1 LRSFPDLSKK
11 IREIVTEKFTTPKS
25 ERKFRTE
32 HVQRISDSLNQ
43 VGGDE
48 TIFQQSSVFF
58 HVFSDPKGQRM
69 GHGIRLFLLKNKF
82 HYELRKDA
90 AVAIVSGKK
99 TANGMSLAPNKLS

>member
-1 LRSFPDLSKK
+1 
-11 IREIVTEKFTTPKS
+11 
-25 ERKFRTE
+25 
-32 HVQRISDSLNQ
+32 VQRISDSLNQ

-48 TIFQQSSVFF
+48 AIFQRSSVFF

-82 HYELRKDA
+82 YYELRKDA

-99 TANGMSLAPNKLS
+99 PQMACHLLQIDYRRNLRSKSLCIK